1 MRKATQ
7 DKIPIAK
14 CAKTGSPTYGKDYAD
29 IGSLKKLA
37 DDLGIAIVLVHHL
50 RKTQDKDDP
59 FNEISGTTGLMG
71 AADTVL
77 LLKKVNRGTDTTF
90 LYLTGR
96 DIEFRAMAIEFT
108 DCYWRL
114 DEDVPP
120 HDGICYRPL
129 SPVGL
134 RCANHGRAYHL
145 RRLSDHGGKGVHS
158 LL

>member
-1 MRKATQ
+1 
-7 DKIPIAK
+7 
-14 CAKTGSPTYGKDYAD
+14 
-29 IGSLKKLA
+29 
-37 DDLGIAIVLVHHL
+37 
-50 RKTQDKDDP
+50 
-59 FNEISGTTGLMG
+59 MG

-129 SPVGL
+129 APIVKTVCEYIKEHKHFRL
-134 RCANHGRAYHL
+134 YVYLLEREAERADEKSFN
-145 RRLSDHGGKGVHS
+145 RSI
-158 LL
+158 